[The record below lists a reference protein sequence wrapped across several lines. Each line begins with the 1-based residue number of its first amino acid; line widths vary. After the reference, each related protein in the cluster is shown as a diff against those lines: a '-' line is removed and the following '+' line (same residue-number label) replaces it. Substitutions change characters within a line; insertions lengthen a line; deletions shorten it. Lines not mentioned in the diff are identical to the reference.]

1 MKKLSS
7 IRGGKCALTQRDN
20 SVEDVVDTTFVQNDD
35 PLLVNFVITPVVPI
49 SIQNDNPS
57 EVSDDVTAESSI
69 GSEVLIAQKP
79 LPDPVSVQN
88 DRPMV
93 PTIVNLNAGR
103 NATRALPGLRWTPD
117 ENEILEQAINMFDS
131 NSDLIVKHCLPLLKW
146 RDAKSIRTRLKRVE
160 DNKKGKKTNGAA
172 DALAA
177 WLDTVRNIINSFFDC
192 HRNNSS

>member
-35 PLLVNFVITPVVPI
+35 PLLVNFVTTPPVPGTPVPGAARKTNSKSKYKV
-49 SIQNDNPS
+49 
-57 EVSDDVTAESSI
+57 
-69 GSEVLIAQKP
+69 
-79 LPDPVSVQN
+79 
-88 DRPMV
+88 
-93 PTIVNLNAGR
+93 GR
-103 NATRALPGLRWTPD
+103 NATRALSGLRWTPD
-117 ENEILEQAINMFDS
+117 ENQILEQAINMFDS

-172 DALAA
+172 DALIA

>member
-93 PTIVNLNAGR
+93 PTIVNLNAG
-103 NATRALPGLRWTPD
+103 
-117 ENEILEQAINMFDS
+117 
-131 NSDLIVKHCLPLLKW
+131 
-146 RDAKSIRTRLKRVE
+146 
-160 DNKKGKKTNGAA
+160 
-172 DALAA
+172 
-177 WLDTVRNIINSFFDC
+177 DTCSWCSQKNQF
-192 HRNNSS
+192 

>member
-1 MKKLSS
+1 
-7 IRGGKCALTQRDN
+7 
-20 SVEDVVDTTFVQNDD
+20 QNDD

-79 LPDPVSVQN
+79 LPDPGT
-88 DRPMV
+88 PV
-93 PTIVNLNAGR
+93 PGAARKTNSKSKYKVGR
-103 NATRALPGLRWTPD
+103 NATRALSGLRWTPD
-117 ENEILEQAINMFDS
+117 ENQILEQAINMFDS

-172 DALAA
+172 DALIA